1 MESVEWRVWGRGCGV
16 ESEGWRVRGG
26 GCGVEGVG
34 WRVWDEFVAWKCGI
48 GHGEVYTGDEG

>member
-1 MESVEWRVWGRGCGV
+1 VEWRVWGGGCGV

-34 WRVWDEFVAWKCGI
+34 WRVWDEFVAWRCGI